1 MTIETL
7 AVQAPTTRGTQL
19 TLRRGQAPDASAILA
34 LVQSNLEA
42 GHLLP
47 RTLEEVRLHASRF
60 LVIEDAGDVVA
71 CAELAPLSRL
81 VAEVRS
87 LVVSSRYRHR
97 GLGTSLL
104 EALKEWARRDGFET
118 LCAFAHEPSVFIRLG
133 FSTVPHQWVPEKI
146 TTDCVGC
153 PKFRSCGQYALA
165 LPLSEDTRTG
175 VAAGHIRSSSLPPHA
190 RTAAEPPTGVLM
202 VRR

>member
-1 MTIETL
+1 MTTETL
-7 AVQAPTTRGTQL
+7 SAQTPTARGAQL
-19 TLRRGQAPDASAILA
+19 TLRRGEAPDAPAILS

-47 RTLEEVRLHASRF
+47 RTLEELTLHSSRF
-60 LVIEDAGDVVA
+60 LVIEDAGEVVA

-87 LVVSSRYRHR
+87 LVVGGQYRHR

-153 PKFRSCGQYALA
+153 PKFRACGQYALA
-165 LPLSEDTRTG
+165 LPLAEEIRPGSAT
-175 VAAGHIRSSSLPPHA
+175 GHIRSSSLPPHA
-190 RTAAEPPTGVLM
+190 RTNAEPPTGVLM